1 MQKSNSSASALSTI
15 RPYNFSP
22 GPAALPHSVLAR
34 AAAEM
39 LNYQGSGMSVME
51 MSHRGKLFMDIYHH
65 VHASVRELLAVPSN
79 YKVLFLQGGSIGE
92 SAIAPL
98 NLLGKNP
105 KADYVVT
112 GTWSK
117 KAIAEARKY
126 GDVHLAAS
134 NEAAWQNH
142 AAGTYLPAAATW
154 NVRKDATFVHYC
166 DNETIHGL
174 EFYSPPEINATLVVD
189 ACSNLFSRPID
200 VSKYG
205 VIYASAQKNIGP
217 AGLTVV
223 IVRDDLLD
231 QAHPHCPSAF
241 SYRIASDNDSMYNT
255 PPTFALYMA
264 GLVFDWMREQG
275 GLAGLAAQNDA
286 KAHLLYQT
294 IDASDFYSNRID
306 PACRSR
312 MNVPFYLANEALND
326 TFLAKAQAAGLLQL
340 KGHKSVGGMRA
351 SLYNPTPLAGVQA
364 LAAFMQHF
372 EKTRA

>member
-1 MQKSNSSASALSTI
+1 MQNSNP
-15 RPYNFSP
+15 RPFNFSP
-22 GPAALPHSVLAR
+22 GPAALPQTVLER
-34 AAAEM
+34 AASEM
-39 LNYQGSGMSVME
+39 LDYQGSGMSVIE

-65 VHASVRELLAVPSN
+65 VHQSVRDLLNVPSN

-98 NLLGKNP
+98 NLLGKNA

-112 GTWSK
+112 GTWSQ
-117 KAIAEARKY
+117 KAIAEARKF
-126 GDVHLAAS
+126 GDIHLAAS
-134 NEAAWQNH
+134 NLDPLGDK
-142 AAGTYLPAAATW
+142 AAGTYLPAASSW
-154 NVRKDATFVHYC
+154 DVRPDAAYVHYC

-174 EFYSPPEINATLVVD
+174 EFYSSPVTAVTQVVD
-189 ACSNLFSRPID
+189 ACSNLFSRPVDI
-200 VSKYG
+200 SKYG

-231 QAHPHCPSAF
+231 QAHAHCPSAF
-241 SYRIASDNDSMYNT
+241 SYRLAADNDSMYNT

-264 GLVFDWMREQG
+264 GLVFDWIRDQG
-275 GLAGLAAQNDA
+275 GLAGIAQQNDA
-286 KAHLLYQT
+286 KSALLYQA
-294 IDASDFYSNRID
+294 IDASPFYSNRID
-306 PACRSR
+306 KACRSR
-312 MNVPFYLANEALND
+312 MNVPFYLANESLND
-326 TFLAKAQAAGLLQL
+326 AFLEGAQAAGLLQL

-364 LAAFMQHF
+364 LVAFMHHF